1 MRRERGA
8 ARADPIRAIRD
19 DEWASYVGMACRYRR
34 QPHIQAMRATFLA
47 SLLVIAAAG
56 PAAAQ
61 ENDFI
66 GDGGRLPQTLF
77 PHGVVATGPPV
88 ATGPAL
94 PSPTAAPPPGPPS
107 AASGM
112 AARNRGLNSIPPS
125 SAMQPD
131 AGLGINLGYTTPP
144 QNPALGINLGYG
156 LPSQNGALSNY
167 PGSAMSLESAGIVY
181 APGSP
186 TP

>member
-1 MRRERGA
+1 
-8 ARADPIRAIRD
+8 
-19 DEWASYVGMACRYRR
+19 
-34 QPHIQAMRATFLA
+34 MRATLLA

-56 PAAAQ
+56 LAAAQ

-66 GDGGRLPQTLF
+66 GDGGRLPQTLS
-77 PHGVVATGPPV
+77 PHGYLSPGPTV

-94 PSPTAAPPPGPPS
+94 PAPTPAPPPGPRSPT
-107 AASGM
+107 SGM
-112 AARNRGLNSIPPS
+112 AARNRGLNSMPSPP
-125 SAMQPD
+125 AMQPD
-131 AGLGINLGYTTPP
+131 TGPGINLGYTTPP
-144 QNPALGINLGYG
+144 QNPALGTNLGYG

-167 PGSAMSLESAGIVY
+167 PGSAMSSESVGIGS

>member
-1 MRRERGA
+1 
-8 ARADPIRAIRD
+8 
-19 DEWASYVGMACRYRR
+19 
-34 QPHIQAMRATFLA
+34 MRATLLA

-61 ENDFI
+61 ANDFI
-66 GDGGRLPQTLF
+66 GDGGRLPQTLS
-77 PHGVVATGPPV
+77 PHGYLSAGPTVP
-88 ATGPAL
+88 TGPAL
-94 PSPTAAPPPGPPS
+94 PSSTPAPPPGPRSP
-107 AASGM
+107 ASGM
-112 AARNRGLNSIPPS
+112 AARNRGLNSMPPS
-125 SAMQPD
+125 PAMQPD

-144 QNPALGINLGYG
+144 QNPALGTNLGYG

-167 PGSAMSLESAGIVY
+167 PGSAMSLESAGIGS